1 MLAYALTVFLG
12 AFLLFQ
18 IQPLMGKSIL
28 PWFGGAPA
36 VWSTCLVF
44 FQLVLLAGYLYA
56 HGLVRRSN
64 PRAARAF
71 HCALLLLSVAALL
84 ALALAWGSPIL
95 PGPGLKPRDPG
106 EPIRRILLILA
117 TSIGLPYLLL
127 ASTSPLAQAWAAR
140 THPGARVYRL
150 YALSNLASLL
160 ALVTYPALVERLLS
174 LRAQAWLWSATYVAF
189 AAASLFCAL
198 RSREVDVPQSTVNSP
213 NRSCHPEVADAPAP
227 PPKRLRRSSE
237 GGKPLWR
244 RRERPVLRSA
254 LREGGSDEGS
264 APVAPSITN
273 HQSPITNL
281 FWFAL
286 AAGGSMM
293 LMATTNQMCQE
304 VAAIPFLWV
313 LPLCLY
319 LASFVL
325 CFESDRF
332 YNRALFGPA
341 YLAALCWAA
350 VVLFRG
356 FTVPIRIQI
365 AAYSAALFTACMVC
379 HGELARSKPHPAR
392 LTSFYLTIAAGGAAG
407 GIFVA
412 LIAPR
417 LFRGFWE
424 IHAALLLSGVL
435 AIAALARDRTSWLH
449 RGRPWPA
456 FLALVVCAAAVYYA
470 RDPEIFSSALAR
482 RLSLRLLF
490 SSSAGL
496 LSVGAGA
503 AALLLLLRLRLLT
516 TRGRPYLA
524 GALLAGALAFV
535 GMLLVSEIQSF
546 LQSAVSVSRNFY
558 GVLTVERLS
567 AGDPNE
573 ERLDLRHGRIVHG
586 FQYWS
591 PEKRRLPTSYYTE
604 QSGIGLALEY
614 HPRRAG
620 GPMNVGVVGLGV
632 GTIAAYAR
640 PGDTFR
646 FYDINPAVI
655 ALSTGP
661 GRLFTYLADCPA
673 KVEIAAGDARL
684 SLERELSRGS
694 AAGFDVLAVDAFTSD
709 AIPVHLLTK
718 EAIEIDL
725 ARLTRPGGIL
735 ALHISN
741 RQLDLEPVV
750 RAVARSLSLPMC
762 VVDRNERD
770 STVWATTWVLL
781 SRDPAA
787 LAVPEIARACA
798 RREEG
803 TTVRLWTDDYSS
815 LFQILK

>member
-56 HGLVRRSN
+56 HGLARRSN
-64 PRAARAF
+64 PRAVRIF
-71 HCALLLLSVAALL
+71 HCALLLLSLAALL
-84 ALALAWGSPIL
+84 VLALAWGSPIL
-95 PGPGLKPRDPG
+95 PGPGWKPRDPG
-106 EPIRRILLILA
+106 APIRRILLILT
-117 TSIGLPYLLL
+117 TSIGLPYVLLS
-127 ASTSPLAQAWAAR
+127 STSPLAQAWAAR

-160 ALVTYPALVERLLS
+160 ALVTYPTLVERLLS

-189 AAASLFCAL
+189 ASASLFC
-198 RSREVDVPQSTVNSP
+198 
-213 NRSCHPEVADAPAP
+213 
-227 PPKRLRRSSE
+227 
-237 GGKPLWR
+237 
-244 RRERPVLRSA
+244 
-254 LREGGSDEGS
+254 
-264 APVAPSITN
+264 
-273 HQSPITNL
+273 
-281 FWFAL
+281 
-286 AAGGSMM
+286 
-293 LMATTNQMCQE
+293 
-304 VAAIPFLWV
+304 
-313 LPLCLY
+313 
-319 LASFVL
+319 
-325 CFESDRF
+325 
-332 YNRALFGPA
+332 PA

-424 IHAALLLSGVL
+424 IHSALFLSGIL
-435 AIAALARDRTSWLH
+435 AIVGLARDRTSWLH

-470 RDPEIFSSALAR
+470 RDPEVFSSALAR

-496 LSVGAGA
+496 LAVGAGA

-516 TRGRPYLA
+516 ARGRPYLA
-524 GALLAGALAFV
+524 GAFLAGALAFV

-558 GVLTVERLS
+558 GVLTVERLG

-604 QSGIGLALEY
+604 QSGIGLALEN
-614 HPRRAG
+614 HPRRAR
-620 GPMNVGVVGLGV
+620 GPMSVGVVGLGV

-640 PGDTFR
+640 TCDTFR

-684 SLERELSRGS
+684 SLERELSSGS

-725 ARLTRPGGIL
+725 ARLARSDGIL

-770 STVWATTWVLL
+770 SIVWATTWVLL

-803 TTVRLWTDDYSS
+803 PTVRLWTDDYSS
-815 LFQILK
+815 LFQLLK

>member
-56 HGLVRRSN
+56 HGLARRSN
-64 PRAARAF
+64 PRSARAF
-71 HCALLLLSVAALL
+71 HCALLLLSLAALL

-95 PGPGLKPRDPG
+95 PGSGWKPRDPG

-117 TSIGLPYLLL
+117 TSVGLPYLLL
-127 ASTSPLAQAWAAR
+127 SSTSPLAQAWAAR

-160 ALVTYPALVERLLS
+160 GLVTYPILVERLLS

-189 AAASLFCAL
+189 AASSLFCAW
-198 RSREVDVPQSTVNSP
+198 RSAPPALP
-213 NRSCHPEVADAPAP
+213 NQPCHPE
-227 PPKRLRRSSE
+227 RS
-237 GGKPLWR
+237 
-244 RRERPVLRSA
+244 
-254 LREGGSDEGS
+254 EGS

-273 HQSPITNL
+273 HQSPITHL

-286 AAGGSMM
+286 AASGSMM

-424 IHAALLLSGVL
+424 IHAALFLSGVL
-435 AIAALARDRTSWLH
+435 AIVALARDRTSWLH
-449 RGRPWPA
+449 HGRPWPA

-470 RDPEIFSSALAR
+470 RDPEVFSSALAR

-496 LSVGAGA
+496 LAVGAGA

-516 TRGRPYLA
+516 ARGRPYLA
-524 GALLAGALAFV
+524 GAFLAGALAFV

-558 GVLTVERLS
+558 GVLTVERLG

-604 QSGIGLALEY
+604 QSGIGLTLEN
-614 HPRRAG
+614 HPRRAR

-632 GTIAAYAR
+632 GTIAAYSR

-655 ALSTGP
+655 ALSIGP

-684 SLERELSRGS
+684 SLERELSSGS

-725 ARLTRPGGIL
+725 ARLARSDGIL

-770 STVWATTWVLL
+770 SIVWATTWVLL
-781 SRDPAA
+781 SRDPAV

-815 LFQILK
+815 LFQLLK

>member
-44 FQLVLLAGYLYA
+44 FQLALLAGYLYA
-56 HGLVRRSN
+56 HGLARRSN

-71 HCALLLLSVAALL
+71 HCALLLFSVAALL

-95 PGPGLKPRDPG
+95 PGSGWKPRGPG

-117 TSIGLPYLLL
+117 TSVGLPYLLL
-127 ASTSPLAQAWAAR
+127 SSTSPLAQAWAAR
-140 THPGARVYRL
+140 THPGGRVYRL

-160 ALVTYPALVERLLS
+160 ALVTYPTLVERLLS

-189 AAASLFCAL
+189 ASSSLFCAW
-198 RSREVDVPQSTVNSP
+198 RSRIGNRQSAIGSSQGSPPVTLSIVNRQSSIVDSHNSQLTTH
-213 NRSCHPEVADAPAP
+213 NFF
-227 PPKRLRRSSE
+227 L
-237 GGKPLWR
+237 
-244 RRERPVLRSA
+244 
-254 LREGGSDEGS
+254 
-264 APVAPSITN
+264 
-273 HQSPITNL
+273 
-281 FWFAL
+281 WFAL
-286 AAGGSMM
+286 AACGSMM

-341 YLAALCWAA
+341 FLAALCWAA
-350 VVLFRG
+350 VVLLRG

-365 AAYSAALFTACMVC
+365 AAYSAALFTACMIC
-379 HGELARSKPHPAR
+379 HGELARSKPNPAR

-424 IHAALLLSGVL
+424 IHVALLLSGVL

>member
-44 FQLVLLAGYLYA
+44 FQLALLAGYLYA
-56 HGLVRRSN
+56 HGLARRSN

-71 HCALLLLSVAALL
+71 HCALLLFSVAALL

-95 PGPGLKPRDPG
+95 PGSGWKPRGPG

-117 TSIGLPYLLL
+117 TSVGLPYLLL
-127 ASTSPLAQAWAAR
+127 SSTSPLAQAWAAR
-140 THPGARVYRL
+140 THPGGRVYRL

-160 ALVTYPALVERLLS
+160 ALVTYPTLVERLLS

-189 AAASLFCAL
+189 ASSSLFSAW
-198 RSREVDVPQSTVNSP
+198 R
-213 NRSCHPEVADAPAP
+213 AAP
-227 PPKRLRRSSE
+227 PPLPLGE
-237 GGKPLWR
+237 GRGEGITNANQPYDPER
-244 RRERPVLRSA
+244 RPVLRSA
-254 LREGGSDEGS
+254 LREGGSEGS

-273 HQSPITNL
+273 HPSPITNL
-281 FWFAL
+281 FWSSL

-319 LASFVL
+319 LLTFILV
-325 CFESDRF
+325 FHSDRI
-332 YNRALFGPA
+332 YNRAVFGPLL
-341 YLAALCWAA
+341 LAALCGSAY
-350 VVLFRG
+350 VLFKG
-356 FTVPIRIQI
+356 FVVPIAIQI
-365 AAYSAALFTACMVC
+365 AAYSAALFTACMIC
-379 HGELARSKPHPAR
+379 HGELARSKPNPAR

-417 LFRGFWE
+417 VFRGFWE
-424 IHAALLLSGVL
+424 VHVALFLSGVL

-456 FLALVVCAAAVYYA
+456 FLALVVCAAAMYYA

-646 FYDINPAVI
+646 FYDINLVVV

-684 SLERELSRGS
+684 SLERELSSGS

-725 ARLTRPGGIL
+725 ARLARPG
-735 ALHISN
+735 
-741 RQLDLEPVV
+741 
-750 RAVARSLSLPMC
+750 
-762 VVDRNERD
+762 
-770 STVWATTWVLL
+770 
-781 SRDPAA
+781 
-787 LAVPEIARACA
+787 
-798 RREEG
+798 
-803 TTVRLWTDDYSS
+803 
-815 LFQILK
+815 

>member
-1 MLAYALTVFLG
+1 MLLYALTVFLG

-18 IQPLMGKSIL
+18 IQPLIGKFIL

-56 HGLVRRSN
+56 HGLARRSDT
-64 PRAARAF
+64 RAARAL
-71 HCALLLLSVAALL
+71 HCALLLLSLAALL
-84 ALALAWGSPIL
+84 ALAVAWGSPIL
-95 PGPGLKPRDPG
+95 PGSGWKPRDPG
-106 EPIRRILLILA
+106 EPVRRILLILA
-117 TSIGLPYLLL
+117 TSVGLPYLLL
-127 ASTSPLAQAWAAR
+127 SSTSPLVQAWAAR
-140 THPGARVYRL
+140 THPRARVYRL

-160 ALVTYPALVERLLS
+160 ALVTYPTLAEHLLS

-189 AAASLFCAL
+189 AAASLFCAW
-198 RSREVDVPQSTVNSP
+198 RSGAAPSPGLPVPPSPSPSLMPPSSTPITNHKSQITSP
-213 NRSCHPEVADAPAP
+213 S
-227 PPKRLRRSSE
+227 
-237 GGKPLWR
+237 
-244 RRERPVLRSA
+244 
-254 LREGGSDEGS
+254 
-264 APVAPSITN
+264 SITN

-281 FWFAL
+281 FWFTL

-341 YLAALCWAA
+341 FLAALCWAD

-412 LIAPR
+412 LVAPR

-424 IHAALLLSGVL
+424 IHAALFLSGVL

-496 LSVGAGA
+496 LAVGAGA

-516 TRGRPYLA
+516 ARGRPYLA
-524 GALLAGALAFV
+524 GAFLAGALAFV

-567 AGDPNE
+567 AGDRNE

-591 PEKRRLPTSYYTE
+591 PEKRRLPTTYYTE
-604 QSGIGLALEY
+604 GSGIGLALEN
-614 HPRRAG
+614 HARRAR

-640 PGDTFR
+640 AGDTFR

-661 GRLFTYLADCPA
+661 GRLFSYLADCPA
-673 KVEIAAGDARL
+673 KVEIATGDARL
-684 SLERELSRGS
+684 SLERELSSGS

-725 ARLTRPGGIL
+725 ARLARPGGIL

-798 RREEG
+798 RREAG
-803 TTVRLWTDDYSS
+803 PTVRLWTDDYSS
-815 LFQILK
+815 LFQLLK

>member
-1 MLAYALTVFLG
+1 MFLYALTIFLG

-18 IQPLMGKSIL
+18 IQPLIGKFIL

-56 HGLVRRSN
+56 HGLARRAS
-64 PRAARAF
+64 PRAARAW
-71 HCALLLLSVAALL
+71 HGALLLLSLAALA
-84 ALALAWGSPIL
+84 ALAFAWGSPIL
-95 PGPGLKPRDPG
+95 PGSGWKPRDAGQPV
-106 EPIRRILLILA
+106 RHILLLLA
-117 TSIGLPYLLL
+117 TSVGLPYLLL
-127 ASTSPLAQAWAAR
+127 SSTSPLVQAWAAR

-150 YALSNLASLL
+150 YALSNLASLA
-160 ALVTYPALVERLLS
+160 ALITYPTILERLLP
-174 LRAQAWLWSATYVAF
+174 LRLQAWLWSGTYAAF
-189 AAASLFCAL
+189 ATASLLCVW
-198 RSREVDVPQSTVNSP
+198 RSLPLPPGEGRGEGTTGTDAPG
-213 NRSCHPEVADAPAP
+213 HPE
-227 PPKRLRRSSE
+227 RS
-237 GGKPLWR
+237 
-244 RRERPVLRSA
+244 
-254 LREGGSDEGS
+254 EGS
-264 APVAPSITN
+264 APVSSITN
-273 HQSPITNL
+273 HKSPITNHL
-281 FWFAL
+281 FWFSL
-286 AAGGSMM
+286 AACGSMM

-325 CFESDRF
+325 CFESDLF

-341 YLAALCWAA
+341 FLAALCWAA

-356 FTVPIRIQI
+356 FPVPIRIQI

-379 HGELARSKPHPAR
+379 HGELARSRPPPAR
-392 LTSFYLTIAAGGAAG
+392 LTSFYVTISAGGAAG

-435 AIAALARDRTSWLH
+435 GIVALARDRASWLY

-456 FLALVVCAAAVYYA
+456 FLALAACAAAVYYA
-470 RDPEIFSSALAR
+470 RDPEVFTSALAR

-490 SSSAGL
+490 SSTAGL
-496 LSVGAGA
+496 LALGAGVA
-503 AALLLLLRLRLLT
+503 AVLLLLRLRLLT
-516 TRGRPYLA
+516 ARGRPYLS
-524 GALLAGALAFV
+524 GAFLAGALAFV

-558 GVLTVERLS
+558 GVLTVERLG
-567 AGDPNE
+567 AGDPE
-573 ERLDLRHGRIVHG
+573 SKRLDLRHGRIVHG
-586 FQYWS
+586 FQYEAL
-591 PEKRRLPTSYYTE
+591 EKRFLPTTYYT
-604 QSGIGLALEY
+604 QASGIGLALEH

-620 GPMNVGVVGLGV
+620 GPLNVGVVGLGV
-632 GTIAAYAR
+632 GTIAAYGR

-661 GRLFTYLADCPA
+661 VRLFTYLADCSA
-673 KVEIAAGDARL
+673 KVEIAVGDARL
-684 SLERELSRGS
+684 SLEREIASRS

-718 EAIEIDL
+718 EGVAIDL
-725 ARLTRPGGIL
+725 ARLARPDGIL
-735 ALHISN
+735 AIHISN

-750 RAVARSLSLPMC
+750 RGVARSLSLPMC
-762 VVDRNERD
+762 VVDRNERGD
-770 STVWATTWVLL
+770 REWATTWVLL

-787 LAVPEIARACA
+787 LAVPEIARNCA
-798 RREEG
+798 RRESG
-803 TTVRLWTDDYSS
+803 PAARLWTDDYSN
-815 LFQILK
+815 LFSVMK

>member
-44 FQLVLLAGYLYA
+44 FQLVLLVGYLYA
-56 HGLVRRSN
+56 HGLARRSN
-64 PRAARAF
+64 PRAARTF
-71 HCALLLLSVAALL
+71 HCALLLLSLAALL

-95 PGPGLKPRDPG
+95 PGSGWKPRDPG

-117 TSIGLPYLLL
+117 TSVGLPYLLL
-127 ASTSPLAQAWAAR
+127 SSTSPLAQAWAAR

-160 ALVTYPALVERLLS
+160 GLVTYPTLVERLLS

-189 AAASLFCAL
+189 AASSLFCAW
-198 RSREVDVPQSTVNSP
+198 RSGIGNRQSAIVSSQGSPPVTPSIVNRQSSIVNSH
-213 NRSCHPEVADAPAP
+213 NSQLTTH
-227 PPKRLRRSSE
+227 
-237 GGKPLWR
+237 
-244 RRERPVLRSA
+244 
-254 LREGGSDEGS
+254 
-264 APVAPSITN
+264 N
-273 HQSPITNL
+273 FF

-286 AAGGSMM
+286 AASGSIM

-341 YLAALCWAA
+341 YVAALCWAA

-424 IHAALLLSGVL
+424 IHAALFLSGVL
-435 AIAALARDRTSWLH
+435 AIVALARDRISWLH

-470 RDPEIFSSALAR
+470 RDPEVFSSALAR

-496 LSVGAGA
+496 LAVGAGA

-516 TRGRPYLA
+516 ARGRPYLA
-524 GALLAGALAFV
+524 GAFLAGALAFV

-558 GVLTVERLS
+558 GVLTVERLG
-567 AGDPNE
+567 AGDPSE

-591 PEKRRLPTSYYTE
+591 PEKRRLPTTYYTE
-604 QSGIGLALEY
+604 ASGIGLALEN
-614 HPRRAG
+614 HPRRAR

-640 PGDTFR
+640 TGDTFR

-661 GRLFTYLADCPA
+661 EGLFTYLADCPA

-684 SLERELSRGS
+684 SLERELSSRS

-725 ARLTRPGGIL
+725 ARLARPGGIL

-750 RAVARSLSLPMC
+750 RAVARALSLPMC
-762 VVDRNERD
+762 VVDRNER
-770 STVWATTWVLL
+770 SNAVWATTWVLL
-781 SRDPAA
+781 SRDPAT
-787 LAVPEIARACA
+787 LAVAEIARACA

-815 LFQILK
+815 LLSILK

>member
-56 HGLVRRSN
+56 HGLARRSN
-64 PRAARAF
+64 PRAVRIF
-71 HCALLLLSVAALL
+71 HCALLLLSLAALL

-95 PGPGLKPRDPG
+95 PGPGWKPRDPG
-106 EPIRRILLILA
+106 APIRRILLILT
-117 TSIGLPYLLL
+117 TSIGLPYVLLS
-127 ASTSPLAQAWAAR
+127 STSPLAQAWAAR

-160 ALVTYPALVERLLS
+160 ALVTYPTLVERLLS

-189 AAASLFCAL
+189 AAASLFCAI
-198 RSREVDVPQSTVNSP
+198 RGGKVP
-213 NRSCHPEVADAPAP
+213 NRPCHSFALRPCHPE
-227 PPKRLRRSSE
+227 RS
-237 GGKPLWR
+237 
-244 RRERPVLRSA
+244 
-254 LREGGSDEGS
+254 EGS
-264 APVAPSITN
+264 APVPPSITS
-273 HQSPITNL
+273 HQSPITSL

-286 AAGGSMM
+286 AASGSMM

-424 IHAALLLSGVL
+424 IHSALFLSGIL
-435 AIAALARDRTSWLH
+435 AIVGLARDRTSWLH

-470 RDPEIFSSALAR
+470 RDPEVFSSALAR

-496 LSVGAGA
+496 LAVGAGA

-516 TRGRPYLA
+516 ARGRPYLA
-524 GALLAGALAFV
+524 GAFLAGALAFV

-558 GVLTVERLS
+558 GVLTVERLG

-604 QSGIGLALEY
+604 QSGIGLALEN
-614 HPRRAG
+614 HPRRAR

-640 PGDTFR
+640 TCDTFR

-684 SLERELSRGS
+684 SLERELSSGS

-725 ARLTRPGGIL
+725 AHLARSDGIL

-770 STVWATTWVLL
+770 SIVWATTWVLL

-803 TTVRLWTDDYSS
+803 PTVRLWTDDYSS
-815 LFQILK
+815 LFQLLK

>member
-44 FQLVLLAGYLYA
+44 FQLGLLAGYLYA
-56 HGLVRRSN
+56 HGLARRSN

-71 HCALLLLSVAALL
+71 HCALLLLSLAALL

-95 PGPGLKPRDPG
+95 PGPGWKPRDPG
-106 EPIRRILLILA
+106 EPIRRILLILT
-117 TSIGLPYLLL
+117 TSVGLPYMLLS
-127 ASTSPLAQAWAAR
+127 STSPLAQAWAAR

-160 ALVTYPALVERLLS
+160 ALVAYPTFVERLLS

-189 AAASLFCAL
+189 VAASLFCAW
-198 RSREVDVPQSTVNSP
+198 RSIGSDALHPSVTYREGSP
-213 NRSCHPEVADAPAP
+213 AIAP
-227 PPKRLRRSSE
+227 PSIVNRQSSIVN
-237 GGKPLWR
+237 PHDSQL
-244 RRERPVLRSA
+244 A
-254 LREGGSDEGS
+254 
-264 APVAPSITN
+264 T
-273 HQSPITNL
+273 HNL

-286 AAGGSMM
+286 AASGSMM

-341 YLAALCWAA
+341 YVAALCWAA
-350 VVLFRG
+350 MVLFRG

-424 IHAALLLSGVL
+424 IHAALFLSGIL
-435 AIAALARDRTSWLH
+435 AIVALARDRISWLH

-456 FLALVVCAAAVYYA
+456 FLALVICAAAVYYA
-470 RDPEIFSSALAR
+470 RDPEVFSSALAR

-496 LSVGAGA
+496 LAVGAGA

-516 TRGRPYLA
+516 ARGRPYLA
-524 GALLAGALAFV
+524 GAFLAGALAFV

-546 LQSAVSVSRNFY
+546 LESAVSVSRNFY
-558 GVLTVERLS
+558 GVLTVERLG

-604 QSGIGLALEY
+604 QSGIGLALEN
-614 HPRRAG
+614 HPRRARS
-620 GPMNVGVVGLGV
+620 PMNVGVVGLGV

-684 SLERELSRGS
+684 SLERELSSGS

-725 ARLTRPGGIL
+725 ARLARSDGIL

-770 STVWATTWVLL
+770 SIVWATTWVLL
-781 SRDPAA
+781 SRDPGV

-815 LFQILK
+815 LFQLLK

>member
-1 MLAYALTVFLG
+1 MLPYAVAVFLG

-18 IQPLMGKSIL
+18 IQPLLGKYIL

-36 VWSTCLVF
+36 VWSTCLLF
-44 FQLVLLAGYLYA
+44 FQLLLLAGYLYA
-56 HGLVRRSN
+56 HGLARRAS
-64 PRAARAF
+64 PRAERGV
-71 HCALLLLSVAALL
+71 HCALLLLSLAALL
-84 ALALAWGSPIL
+84 ALTLAWGSPIL
-95 PGPGLKPRDPG
+95 PSPGWKPRDPG
-106 EPIRRILLILA
+106 QPVERILLLLA
-117 TSIGLPYLLL
+117 TSVGLPYLLL
-127 ASTSPLAQAWAAR
+127 SATSPLAQAWAAR
-140 THPGARVYRL
+140 THPGSRVYRL

-160 ALVTYPALVERLLS
+160 ALVTYPTLVERLLT

-189 AAASLFCAL
+189 AAASLFCAW
-198 RSREVDVPQSTVNSP
+198 RSI
-213 NRSCHPEVADAPAP
+213 
-227 PPKRLRRSSE
+227 
-237 GGKPLWR
+237 
-244 RRERPVLRSA
+244 
-254 LREGGSDEGS
+254 GSDPPRPSVTYREES
-264 APVAPSITN
+264 PAVAPSFVNRPSSIVNPHDSQLAT
-273 HQSPITNL
+273 HKL
-281 FWFAL
+281 FWFSL
-286 AAGGSMM
+286 AACGSML

-304 VAAIPFLWV
+304 VASIPFLWV

-356 FTVPIRIQI
+356 YTVPIRTQI
-365 AAYSAALFTACMVC
+365 AAYSAALFAACMVC

-412 LIAPR
+412 IIAPR

-424 IHAALLLSGVL
+424 IHAAFLLSGVL
-435 AIAALARDRTSWLH
+435 ALVALARDRTSWLH
-449 RGRPWPA
+449 RGQPWPA
-456 FLALVVCAAAVYYA
+456 FLALVVCAAVVYYA
-470 RDPEIFSSALAR
+470 RDPEIFSSPLAR
-482 RLSLRLLF
+482 RLSLRLLL
-490 SSSAGL
+490 SSKAGL
-496 LSVGAGA
+496 LATGAGA
-503 AALLLLLRLRLLT
+503 AAILLLWRLRLLS
-516 TRGRPYLA
+516 TRGRPALA
-524 GALLAGALAFV
+524 GVCLAGALAFV
-535 GMLLVSEIQSF
+535 GMLLISEIQGF
-546 LQSAVSVSRNFY
+546 LRSAVSVSRNFY
-558 GVLTVERLS
+558 GVLTVERLD
-567 AGDPNE
+567 AGNPDE

-586 FQYWS
+586 FQFRS
-591 PEKRRLPTSYYTE
+591 PEKSRLPTTYYGE
-604 QSGIGLALEY
+604 ESGIGLALEN
-614 HPRRAG
+614 HPRRARS
-620 GPMNVGVVGLGV
+620 PLNVGVVGLGV
-632 GTIAAYAR
+632 GTIAAYCRA
-640 PGDTFR
+640 GDSFR

-661 GRLFTYLADCPA
+661 ERLFTYLAGCPA

-684 SLERELSRGS
+684 SLERELSSGT

-725 ARLTRPGGIL
+725 ARLARSGGIL

-741 RQLDLEPVV
+741 RQLNLEPVV
-750 RAVARSLSLPMC
+750 RGVARSLTLAMC
-762 VVDRNERD
+762 VVDRNDRD
-770 STVWATTWVLL
+770 SAVWATTWVLL

-803 TTVRLWTDDYSS
+803 PAARLWTDDYSS
-815 LFQILK
+815 LLGILK

>member
-1 MLAYALTVFLG
+1 MLAYALTIFLG

-56 HGLVRRSN
+56 HGLARRSN
-64 PRAARAF
+64 SRAARAF

-95 PGPGLKPRDPG
+95 PGSGWKPRDPG
-106 EPIRRILLILA
+106 EPIRRILVILT
-117 TSIGLPYLLL
+117 TSVGLPYLLL
-127 ASTSPLAQAWAAR
+127 SSTSPLAQAWAAR

-150 YALSNLASLL
+150 YALSNFASLL
-160 ALVTYPALVERLLS
+160 ALVTYPTFIERLLS
-174 LRAQAWLWSATYVAF
+174 LRAQAWLWSATYVTF

-198 RSREVDVPQSTVNSP
+198 RGGKVDVPQSTVNSP
-213 NRSCHPEVADAPAP
+213 NRPRHPFALRPCHPE
-227 PPKRLRRSSE
+227 RS
-237 GGKPLWR
+237 
-244 RRERPVLRSA
+244 
-254 LREGGSDEGS
+254 EGS
-264 APVAPSITN
+264 APVAPFIAN

-417 LFRGFWE
+417 VFRGFWE
-424 IHAALLLSGVL
+424 VHVALFLSGVL

-456 FLALVVCAAAVYYA
+456 FLALVVCAAAMYYA
-470 RDPEIFSSALAR
+470 RDPEVFSSALAR

-490 SSSAGL
+490 SSGAGL
-496 LSVGAGA
+496 LAVGAGA

-516 TRGRPYLA
+516 ARGRPYLV
-524 GALLAGALAFV
+524 GAFLAGALTFV

-546 LQSAVSVSRNFY
+546 LQAAVSVSRNFY
-558 GVLTVERLS
+558 GVLTVERLG
-567 AGDPNE
+567 AGDPSE

-604 QSGIGLALEY
+604 QSGIGLALEN
-614 HPRRAG
+614 HPRRAR

-640 PGDTFR
+640 TGDTFR

-684 SLERELSRGS
+684 SLERELSSGS

-725 ARLTRPGGIL
+725 ARLARSDGVL

-770 STVWATTWVLL
+770 SIVWATTWVLL

-798 RREEG
+798 RREAG
-803 TTVRLWTDDYSS
+803 PTVRLWTDDYSS

>member
-44 FQLVLLAGYLYA
+44 FQLALLAGYLYA
-56 HGLVRRSN
+56 HGLARRSN

-71 HCALLLLSVAALL
+71 HCALLLFSVAALL

-95 PGPGLKPRDPG
+95 PGSGWKPRGPG

-117 TSIGLPYLLL
+117 TSVGLPYLLL
-127 ASTSPLAQAWAAR
+127 SSTSPLAQAWAAR
-140 THPGARVYRL
+140 THPGGRVYRL

-160 ALVTYPALVERLLS
+160 ALVTYPTLVERLLS

-189 AAASLFCAL
+189 ASSSLFSAL
-198 RSREVDVPQSTVNSP
+198 RSGEVDVPQSTVHSP
-213 NRSCHPEVADAPAP
+213 DSPCHPERSEGSAPVASTDFLQ
-227 PPKRLRRSSE
+227 LRASSE
-237 GGKPLWR
+237 Q
-244 RRERPVLRSA
+244 S
-254 LREGGSDEGS
+254 EGS

-273 HQSPITNL
+273 SHNSQLTTHNFFL
-281 FWFAL
+281 WFSL
-286 AAGGSMM
+286 AASGSMM

-332 YNRALFGPA
+332 YRRALFGPA
-341 YLAALCWAA
+341 FLAALCWAA

-365 AAYSAALFTACMVC
+365 AAYSAALFAACMVC

-392 LTSFYLTIAAGGAAG
+392 LTTFYLTIAAGGAAG

-424 IHAALLLSGVL
+424 IHVALLLSGVL

-456 FLALVVCAAAVYYA
+456 FLALFACAAAVYYA
-470 RDPEIFSSALAR
+470 RDPEVFSSALAR

-496 LSVGAGA
+496 LAVGAGA

-516 TRGRPYLA
+516 ARGRPYLA
-524 GALLAGALAFV
+524 GAFLGGALAFV

-558 GVLTVERLS
+558 GVLTVERLG
-567 AGDPNE
+567 AGDPSE

-591 PEKRRLPTSYYTE
+591 PEKRRLPTTYYTE
-604 QSGIGLALEY
+604 ESGIGLALQN
-614 HPRRAG
+614 HPRRARG
-620 GPMNVGVVGLGV
+620 AINVGVVGLGV
-632 GTIAAYAR
+632 GTIAAYGR
-640 PGDTFR
+640 TGDTFR

-673 KVEIAAGDARL
+673 KIEIAAGDARL
-684 SLERELSRGS
+684 SLERELSSGS

-725 ARLTRPGGIL
+725 ARLARPGGIL

-762 VVDRNERD
+762 VVDRNER
-770 STVWATTWVLL
+770 SNAVWATTWVLL

-815 LFQILK
+815 LLSILK